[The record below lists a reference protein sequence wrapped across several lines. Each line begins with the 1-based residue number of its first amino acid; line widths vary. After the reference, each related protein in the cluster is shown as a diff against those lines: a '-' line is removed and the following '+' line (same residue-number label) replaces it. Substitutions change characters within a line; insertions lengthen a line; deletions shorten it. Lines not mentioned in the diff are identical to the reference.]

1 MGLYGGQQDED
12 LEEDQEE
19 VKLEEETYVN
29 LSKAPRVRS
38 RSVQL
43 SKIRRRYFLQVE
55 LNARTKKAQFR
66 GDPWAYISEEDWRRY
81 FLQFL

>member
-29 LSKAPRVRS
+29 LSEAPRV

-55 LNARTKKAQFR
+55 LNARTKKARFR

>member
-29 LSKAPRVRS
+29 LSEAPRVRS
-38 RSVQL
+38 VQL
-43 SKIRRRYFLQVE
+43 
-55 LNARTKKAQFR
+55 
-66 GDPWAYISEEDWRRY
+66 
-81 FLQFL
+81 

>member
-29 LSKAPRVRS
+29 LSEAPRERS
-38 RSVQL
+38 IQ
-43 SKIRRRYFLQVE
+43 KISRRYFLQVE
-55 LNARTKKAQFR
+55 LNARREKARFR
-66 GDPWAYISEEDWRRY
+66 GDPWAYICEEDWRRY

>member
-19 VKLEEETYVN
+19 VKLEEETNVN
-29 LSKAPRVRS
+29 LSKAPWVRS

-55 LNARTKKAQFR
+55 FECTERKGTV
-66 GDPWAYISEEDWRRY
+66 
-81 FLQFL
+81 